1 MFYTK
6 FAKIISVIMLFIGIT
21 QIILGFVVINSE
33 DPKLAAARYLG
44 SHTSGEAIDKGFLYI
59 FIAISLGVLAEISTN
74 LYQKVQNKS
83 KSNEKVDK

>member
-6 FAKIISVIMLFIGIT
+6 FAKIISAIILFMGIT
-21 QIILGFVVINSE
+21 RIILGFVVINAE

-44 SHTSGEAIDKGFLYI
+44 NHTSGEAIDKGFLYL

-74 LYQKVQNKS
+74 LYQKVQEKS
-83 KSNEKVDK
+83 KANEKVDK